1 MIVHDSTGQ
10 IYELVAGH
18 GEEAGG
24 EEGADN
30 STARNGSRA
39 VAALSDGGRN
49 ALGQPNAVIRIAR
62 VSAGRMES
70 AAINTPGMYRD
81 IHSWK
86 WPHGQVPKP

>member
-49 ALGQPNAVIRIAR
+49 ALGQPNAVIRLAVKTDDGLCVTANDTAPQCPSR
-62 VSAGRMES
+62 AEATG
-70 AAINTPGMYRD
+70 P
-81 IHSWK
+81 
-86 WPHGQVPKP
+86 